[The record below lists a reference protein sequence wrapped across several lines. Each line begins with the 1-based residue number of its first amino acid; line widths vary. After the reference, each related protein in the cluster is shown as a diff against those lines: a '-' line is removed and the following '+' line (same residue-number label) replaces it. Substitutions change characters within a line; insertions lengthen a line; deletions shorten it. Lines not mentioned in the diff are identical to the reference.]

1 MTYVMR
7 AIAAAVGALWAA
19 GASGAVVDGLLTGG
33 SALANGGGFIELD
46 ASVPITI
53 GQDNFNTY
61 NLYAFDEEQVVRL
74 STTVTVDIG
83 AALLPGTIVSSHYVF
98 YDPPNSPGSR
108 ALGYVDFDAAIVGIA
123 TSTANLR
130 ASDFLANTAVTYL
143 SPGAR
148 GLESNDA
155 VFIDPVDPNRLR
167 VDFTAT
173 SPGDYVRVF
182 TRLSPTAVIPLP
194 APVLALLAGLAALA
208 GLRLRRRGTA

>member
-1 MTYVMR
+1 M
-7 AIAAAVGALWAA
+7 AAAVGALWAA
-19 GASGAVVDGLLTGG
+19 GAQGAVVDGLLTGG
-33 SALANGGGFIELD
+33 SALTNGGTFVELD
-46 ASVPITI
+46 ASVPVTI

-61 NLYAFDEEQVVRL
+61 NLYAFNEEQVVRL
-74 STTVTVDIG
+74 TTTVAVDIG
-83 AALLPGTIVSSHYVF
+83 SALTPGTIVSSHYVF
-98 YDPPNSPGSR
+98 YDPPNNPGTR
-108 ALGYVDFDAAIVGIA
+108 AIGHVDFDAPIVGIA
-123 TSTANLR
+123 TRTVTLQ

-155 VFIDPVDPNRLR
+155 VAIDPLNPNRLQ

-182 TRLSPTAVIPLP
+182 TELSPTAVVPLP
-194 APVLALLAGLAALA
+194 APVLALLAGLMALA